1 MPTLSIKHGAVK
13 YRVPQAEVEAMLH
26 RLHLEA
32 AGLPAG
38 PEAGQSATAA
48 PAEQPQFTGLLTL
61 AERNARLGVCQTCEH
76 FTELSACGCNPF
88 CRHPGLRT
96 VKASL
101 RPNHWLRA
109 AQCPAGKW
117 PEPPADLGA

>member
-1 MPTLSIKHGAVK
+1 MPTLSIKHGEVK
-13 YRVPQAEVEAMLH
+13 YRVPQEEVEAMLH
-26 RLHLEA
+26 RLQLEA

-38 PEAGQSATAA
+38 SEAGQSASAA

-88 CRHPGLRT
+88 CGHPGLRNM
-96 VKASL
+96 KASL
-101 RPNHWLRA
+101 RPNHWLRS
-109 AQCPAGKW
+109 AQCPSGKW

>member
-13 YRVPQAEVEAMLH
+13 YRVPQAEVEALH
-26 RLHLEA
+26 RRVQLEA

-38 PEAGQSATAA
+38 AEAGKPIAAA
-48 PAEQPQFTGLLTL
+48 PAEQPMFTGLLTL
-61 AERNARLGVCQTCEH
+61 AGRNARLEVCKTCEH

-88 CRHPGLRT
+88 CGHQGLRNM
-96 VKASL
+96 KASL

-109 AQCPAGKW
+109 AQCPSGKW

>member
-1 MPTLSIKHGAVK
+1 M
-13 YRVPQAEVEAMLH
+13 RH
-26 RLHLEA
+26 RLRAVGRTVLTIMLAHWSL
-32 AGLPAG
+32 
-38 PEAGQSATAA
+38 SASAAA

-88 CRHPGLRT
+88 CRHAGLRAM
-96 VKASL
+96 KASL

-117 PEPPADLGA
+117 PESPAAAGA